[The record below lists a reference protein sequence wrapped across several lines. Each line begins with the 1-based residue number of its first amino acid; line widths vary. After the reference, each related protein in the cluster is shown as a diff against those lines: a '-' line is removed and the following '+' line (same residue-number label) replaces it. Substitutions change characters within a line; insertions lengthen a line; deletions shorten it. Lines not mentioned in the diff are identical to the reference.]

1 MEVYGNNPEMIYY
14 GTISSEYIRDD
25 ILNAAND
32 SSKMEILYFER
43 IFYPKLISMII
54 NRVGVKNV
62 NSFLDAAE
70 SGLSLTELNRVYTIM
85 DSISKLPLEEDES
98 KLKKIKWCN
107 DMRVSFDESKDLS
120 DDKLMFI
127 LKKIK
132 VRRSNPVM
140 VKAYIMQIYILN
152 RLKHI
157 SMSPY
162 QFYTTFDKVMIESLW
177 WTK

>member
-25 ILNAAND
+25 ILNVAND
-32 SSKMEILYFER
+32 SSKMEIQYFER
-43 IFYPKLISMII
+43 IFYPKLISMVI

-107 DMRVSFDESKDLS
+107 DMRASFDESKDLS

-127 LKKIK
+127 LKKMKI
-132 VRRSNPVM
+132 RRGNTMRSEIMNT
-140 VKAYIMQIYILN
+140 YISKRLRQISI
-152 RLKHI
+152 I
-157 SMSPY
+157 PCQS
-162 QFYTTFDKVMIESLW
+162 YTAFDKIMIESLW